1 MDDSSVIPERVLLVQ
16 TNKDHW
22 EKPDLRRR
30 IAEKLLNNFEWE
42 LMSTPLGL
50 FGVMDTYSIHN
61 QETMYTVIMNA
72 GKGFIQSFG

>member
-1 MDDSSVIPERVLLVQ
+1 
-16 TNKDHW
+16 
-22 EKPDLRRR
+22 
-30 IAEKLLNNFEWE
+30 
-42 LMSTPLGL
+42 L